1 MSWLHGESG
10 AQRDEGGREG
20 AKYGEDIE
28 RNDDDSFFFTTIG
41 LMIIS

>member
-1 MSWLHGESG
+1 MDKVGLRGM
-10 AQRDEGGREG
+10 RGGREG

-28 RNDDDSFFFTTIG
+28 RNDDDSFFIRTLG

>member
-28 RNDDDSFFFTTIG
+28 RNDDDSSFIRTLG